1 MIRHGDINL
10 VIVVMAAVVMAA
22 SLFLY
27 CLFGILASENF
38 ERMADCLYESNWFEF
53 PIKSQKYIWIMI
65 FNTQIP
71 LFYHG
76 FGIAVLN
83 LETFCDVK
91 LIEKIVLVLY

>member
-27 CLFGILASENF
+27 CFFGILASENF

-76 FGIAVLN
+76 FGVAVLN

-91 LIEKIVLVLY
+91 LI